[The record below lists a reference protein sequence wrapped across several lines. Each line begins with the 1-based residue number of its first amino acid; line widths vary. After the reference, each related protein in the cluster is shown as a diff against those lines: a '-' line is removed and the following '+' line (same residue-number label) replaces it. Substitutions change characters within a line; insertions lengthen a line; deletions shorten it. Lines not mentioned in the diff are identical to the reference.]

1 MWLLSVRSVL
11 VFSDSTSKNIAGVS
25 PLAWHNLRQSH
36 SIRCQT
42 MRPVLVA
49 ALCFCLFVAVLP
61 CWGATAPSAKS
72 LQIYFIDVEGGQ
84 ATLVV
89 SPSGESLL
97 IDTGWPGYEGR
108 DADRIRAA
116 ANQAGLKRLDYVLIT
131 HYHRDHVGGVPQL
144 VDGIKVGTF
153 VDHGPNLEDSEVTRT
168 DFAAYE
174 KAIAGH
180 AHVVV
185 KPGWGLPI
193 KGIEVHVV
201 SAAGDHIT
209 SPLPG
214 AGEANPY
221 CGSEPAASTDTTE
234 NARSVGVL
242 ITYGQFHFLDL
253 GDLTKKKEIE
263 LACPNNLLGKVD
275 LFLVTHHGADLS
287 NSKALVWALH
297 PRVAVIDNGPRK
309 GSSPAAWQIVHDSPG
324 LEDLWQLHYA
334 EESDKEH
341 NVAEDRIANVKEN
354 CEGKSIKVTAQSDGA
369 FTITNSRNGV
379 QKAYS
384 KK

>member
-1 MWLLSVRSVL
+1 
-11 VFSDSTSKNIAGVS
+11 
-25 PLAWHNLRQSH
+25 
-36 SIRCQT
+36 
-42 MRPVLVA
+42 MRR
-49 ALCFCLFVAVLP
+49 ALAVLCLCVFTVALP
-61 CWGATAPSAKS
+61 CAGAAAPGGKS
-72 LQIYFIDVEGGQ
+72 LQIYFVDVEGGQ

-108 DADRIRAA
+108 DADRILAA
-116 ANQAGLKRLDYVLIT
+116 AHQAGITQLDYVLIT

-153 VDHGPNLEDSEVTRT
+153 VDHGPNLEASAVTRT
-168 DFAAYE
+168 DYAAYE

-180 AHVVV
+180 AQVVV
-185 KPGWGLPI
+185 KPGWTLPI
-193 KGIEVHVV
+193 KGIEVRVL

-214 AGEANPY
+214 AGEANSN
-221 CGSEPAASTDTTE
+221 CASESAADVDPTE

-242 ITYGQFHFLDL
+242 ITYGHFRFLDL

-263 LACPNNLLGKVD
+263 LACPKNLLGKVD

-287 NSKALVWALH
+287 NPKALVWALH
-297 PRVAVIDNGPRK
+297 PRVAILDNGPRK
-309 GSSPAAWQIVHDSPG
+309 GASPAAWQIVHDSPG

-334 EESDKEH
+334 EESDKAH
-341 NVAEDRIANVKEN
+341 NVADARIANVKEN
-354 CEGKSIKVTAQSDGA
+354 CEGKYLKVAAEADST
-369 FTITNSRNGV
+369 FTVTNSRTAE
-379 QKAYS
+379 QKTYP

>member
-1 MWLLSVRSVL
+1 MRSVL
-11 VFSDSTSKNIAGVS
+11 I
-25 PLAWHNLRQSH
+25 
-36 SIRCQT
+36 
-42 MRPVLVA
+42 
-49 ALCFCLFVAVLP
+49 AVLSL
-61 CWGATAPSAKS
+61 CLGLATSPYLAAAPAPKP

-108 DADRIRAA
+108 DADRIVAA
-116 ANQAGLKRLDYVLIT
+116 AHQAGITQLDYVLIT

-144 VDGIKVGTF
+144 VDGIKVGMF
-153 VDHGPNLEDSEVTRT
+153 VDHGLNLEDSQVTRT
-168 DFAAYE
+168 DYAAYE
-174 KAIAGH
+174 KAIGGH

-193 KGIEVHVV
+193 KGLQVQVLA
-201 SAAGDHIT
+201 AAGDHLT
-209 SPLPG
+209 KPQPG
-214 AGEANPY
+214 AGEANSY
-221 CGSEPAASTDTTE
+221 CGSEPAAAEDNTE

-242 ITYGQFHFLDL
+242 ITYGKFRFLDL
-253 GDLTKKKEIE
+253 GDLTKKKELEI
-263 LACPNNLLGKVD
+263 ACPNNLLGTVD

-287 NSKALVWALH
+287 NPKALVWALH

-334 EESDKEH
+334 AESDRDH
-341 NVAEDRIANVKEN
+341 NVPEERIANVKEN
-354 CEGKSIKVTAQSDGA
+354 CEGKYIKVVAQADGT
-369 FTITNSRNGV
+369 FTVTNGRTGV

>member
-1 MWLLSVRSVL
+1 
-11 VFSDSTSKNIAGVS
+11 
-25 PLAWHNLRQSH
+25 
-36 SIRCQT
+36 
-42 MRPVLVA
+42 MRPAIIVLLCLTVS
-49 ALCFCLFVAVLP
+49 ALAQSP
-61 CWGATAPSAKS
+61 RPTPATAKP

-89 SPSGESLL
+89 SPSGQSLL

-108 DADRIRAA
+108 DADRILTAA
-116 ANQAGLKRLDYVLIT
+116 HQAGLTQIDYVLIT

-153 VDHGPNLEDSEVTRT
+153 VDHGPNLEDSEVTRV
-168 DFAAYE
+168 DYAAYE

-193 KGIEVHVV
+193 KGIEVRVLT
-201 SAAGDHIT
+201 AAGEHIS
-209 SPLPG
+209 SPLPL
-214 AGEANPY
+214 AGEANSY
-221 CGSEPAASTDTTE
+221 CTAEPAASVDNTE

-242 ITYGQFHFLDL
+242 ITYGHFRFLDL
-253 GDLTKKKEIE
+253 GDLTKKKELE
-263 LACPNNLLGKVD
+263 LACPDNMLGTVD

-287 NSKALVWALH
+287 NSKALDWALH

-334 EESDKEH
+334 AESDRDH
-341 NVAEDRIANVKEN
+341 NVDPERIANVKEN
-354 CEGKSIKVTAQSDGA
+354 CEGKYLEVTASADGS
-369 FTITNSRNGV
+369 FTLTNSRTGE
-379 QKAYS
+379 QKTYA
-384 KK
+384 KKPPIQP

>member
-1 MWLLSVRSVL
+1 MRRVL
-11 VFSDSTSKNIAGVS
+11 TA
-25 PLAWHNLRQSH
+25 
-36 SIRCQT
+36 
-42 MRPVLVA
+42 VLI
-49 ALCFCLFVAVLP
+49 LCFCLLGASSP
-61 CWGATAPSAKS
+61 CSAAASPKS
-72 LQIYFIDVEGGQ
+72 LQIYFVDVEGGQ

-89 SPSGESLL
+89 TPSGESLL

-108 DADRIRAA
+108 DADRILAA
-116 ANQAGLKRLDYVLIT
+116 AHQAGITRLDYVLIT

-153 VDHGPNLEDSEVTRT
+153 VDHGPNQEDSEVTRA
-168 DFAAYE
+168 DYAAYE

-193 KGIEVHVV
+193 KGLQVEVL
-201 SAAGDHIT
+201 AAAAEHI
-209 SPLPG
+209 SKPLPG
-214 AGEANPY
+214 AGEANSY
-221 CGSEPAASTDTTE
+221 CKSAPAEAEDNTE

-242 ITYGQFHFLDL
+242 ITYGHFRFLDL
-253 GDLTKKKEIE
+253 GDLTKKKELE
-263 LACPNNLLGKVD
+263 LACPNNMLGTVD

-287 NSKALVWALH
+287 NPKALVWALH

-309 GSSPAAWQIVHDSPG
+309 GASPAAWQIVHDSPG

-334 EESDKEH
+334 QASDRDH
-341 NVAEDRIANVKEN
+341 NVAENRIANVKEN
-354 CEGKSIKVTAQSDGA
+354 CEGKYIKVAAEADGT
-369 FTITNSRNGV
+369 FTVTNARTGE
-379 QKAYS
+379 QKTYA